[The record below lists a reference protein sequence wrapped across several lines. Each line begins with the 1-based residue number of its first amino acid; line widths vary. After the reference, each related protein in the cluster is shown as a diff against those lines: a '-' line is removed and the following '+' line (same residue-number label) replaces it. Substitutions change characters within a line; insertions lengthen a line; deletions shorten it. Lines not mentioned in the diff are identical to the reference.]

1 MVEAILAKPGMRMCC
16 GLHFKEEEMGIGI
29 RRQCTCVRELTR
41 SSGVYSE
48 IFMAISS
55 YCSLQ

>member
-29 RRQCTCVRELTR
+29 RRQCTCARELTR
-41 SSGVYSE
+41 SKFRGLFRDIHGH
-48 IFMAISS
+48 IF
-55 YCSLQ
+55 LL